1 MSMVKH
7 KRGRLYTLD
16 VQQEAELMALVN
28 KSDEDIDYSDIPA
41 SGSEAWSD
49 AKRGNFFAR
58 SRYSRAIKLSG
69 GEHVVLFPPTA
80 K

>member
-7 KRGRLYTLD
+7 KRGTLYTLD

-49 AKRGNFFAR
+49 AKRGNFLPAPGIH
-58 SRYSRAIKLSG
+58 AQ
-69 GEHVVLFPPTA
+69 
-80 K
+80 